1 MYIRKLNL
9 KDHEFAAKVNA
20 ETGEITTLQTIL
32 SSLPD
37 NHEVWLPNSS
47 FHKTYEATWKFLIK
61 ELKSDELKVVTIM
74 SLMASANTNS
84 LSPLNEDSSVR
95 NLAEYFG
102 VNKDKINKVLKKLF
116 DIGVFAK
123 FEVVKPD
130 VPYTK
135 YCILNPYISFK
146 GKLVDSDIARLFHG
160 TIIHK
165 EYVKNVSLRNREMTC
180 N

>member
-1 MYIRKLNL
+1 MYVRKLNL
-9 KDHEFAAKVNA
+9 KDNEIAAKVNA
-20 ETGEITTLQTIL
+20 ETGEITTLKTVL

-47 FHKTYEATWKFLIK
+47 FHKTYEATWNFLIK

-84 LSPLNEDSSVR
+84 LSPLNEELPITS
-95 NLAEYFG
+95 LADYF
-102 VNKDKINKVLKKLF
+102 KLDRSKIKKILNRLF

-123 FEVVKPD
+123 FEVSKTD

-135 YCILNPYISFK
+135 YWILNPYVSFK
-146 GKLVDSDIARLFHG
+146 GKLVNSDIARLFHG
-160 TIIHK
+160 TLIHN
-165 EYVKNVSLRNREMTC
+165 EFVKFQNQKRSVYYN
-180 N
+180 